1 MDFNFLT
8 KTFLFRG
15 VSEIELKEMLKCL
28 GSFTKTYEKGEIIY
42 HAGDYVQH
50 MGVVLSGSIN
60 IENNDIWG
68 NTSILSKVQT
78 GQIFAETYA
87 CLPQNPLMVTVAAS
101 EKSEILFL
109 NVQGLLSTCSNSC
122 PHHNRLIHNLLQLT
136 AQKNLKLS
144 QKIFHTSPKSIR
156 GRLLSYLSQEA
167 LENGSPNF
175 TIPFNR
181 QQLAD
186 YLNVERSA
194 LSNELSKMKAEKI
207 LDYEKNNFTLHHN

>member
-1 MDFNFLT
+1 MDYNFLT

-15 VSEIELKEMLKCL
+15 VSEIELKEMLNCL
-28 GSFTKTYEKGEIIY
+28 KSFTKTYEKGEIIY
-42 HAGDYVQH
+42 HQGDYIHH

-68 NTSILSKVQT
+68 NANILSNVQT

-87 CLPQNPLMVTVAAS
+87 CLPQNPLMVTVVAC
-101 EKSEILFL
+101 EKAEILFL
-109 NVQGLLSTCSNSC
+109 NVQGLLNTCSNSC
-122 PHHNRLIHNLLQLT
+122 THHNRLIQNLLQVT
-136 AQKNLKLS
+136 AQKNLSLS

-156 GRLLSYLSQEA
+156 GKLLSYLSQEA

-175 TIPFNR
+175 AIPFNR

-194 LSNELSKMKAEKI
+194 LSNELSKMKAEKF
-207 LDYEKNNFTLHHN
+207 LDYEKNNFTLYHN